1 MSCEKML
8 NEYGIYL
15 SALDTFGAEN
25 QTRMLFEEMAELQK
39 ELCKNARGWLN
50 RQAIAEEIAD
60 VEIMLEQMKLL
71 HGCAAD
77 TLKFKQE
84 KLDRLHARIQA
95 QKSFNQEI
103 RKEE

>member
-1 MSCEKML
+1 MTDKEAL
-8 NEYGIYL
+8 NKSAVYL

-25 QTRMLFEEMAELQK
+25 QTRMMFEEMAELQK

-77 TLKFKQE
+77 VLQFKQE
-84 KLDRLHARIQA
+84 KLDRLQARIQSL
-95 QKSFNQEI
+95 KSFNQKN
-103 RKEE
+103 RKEK